1 MLSLL
6 AAFAL
11 PLLVTAGPAPARRET
26 TKLSQD
32 EIDGFTPFAQYAL
45 SAYCHDGIDTWACGG
60 EYVPQSPRA
69 MGSSAH

>member
-60 EYVPQSPRA
+60 EYVRRCKTLY
-69 MGSSAH
+69 